1 MPSSPASEIIT
12 YADIEAAA
20 KILDGIAVKTPVLES
35 PLLNAALGFRLR
47 VKAEPLQ
54 VTGSF
59 KFRGAYNAI
68 SRIPDDRRKAGV
80 VAFSS
85 GNHAQGVAAAANMLG
100 LPATIL
106 MPEDAP
112 KTKIELT
119 RAWGAEIITFNRF
132 TESREELG
140 ETLMA
145 ERGATLIKP
154 YDAPLIMAGQG
165 TLAAEAVTTC
175 LAGGWAP
182 DLFISP
188 AGGGGLIAGCSTAVR
203 ALSPETKIYS
213 SEPAGFDD
221 TARSLEA
228 GTRVANDPEA
238 RSICDALLAPEP
250 GELTFQ
256 VNSETLTGGLCVTDD
271 EAMTA
276 MAVAFKYL
284 KLVVEPGGAVAL
296 AAAVTG
302 KVDCKG
308 KNVLVVCSG
317 GNADADIYAEALSRP
332 LPF

>member
-1 MPSSPASEIIT
+1 MPSSPASEILT
-12 YADIEAAA
+12 FADIERARDVL
-20 KILDGIAVKTPVLES
+20 KGVAVVTPVLEN

-54 VTGSF
+54 ITGSF

-68 SRIPDDRRKAGV
+68 SHIPEDARAGGV

-85 GNHAQGVAAAANMLG
+85 GNHTQGVAAAAAMQG
-100 LPATIL
+100 LPAAIL
-106 MPEDAP
+106 MPADAP
-112 KTKIELT
+112 QTKVELT
-119 RAWGAEIITFNRF
+119 KAWGAEVIHFDRY

-140 ETLMA
+140 AKLRE
-145 ERGATLIKP
+145 ERGASLIKP

-165 TLAAEAVTTC
+165 TLAAEAIETC
-175 LAGGWAP
+175 RDGGWTP

-188 AGGGGLIAGCSTAVR
+188 CGGGGLIAGCSTSVR
-203 ALSPETKIYS
+203 ALSPDTDIYAA
-213 SEPAGFDD
+213 EPAGFDD
-221 TARSLEA
+221 TARSLTA
-228 GTRVANDPEA
+228 GERVANDPSA

-256 VNSETLTGGLCVTDD
+256 VNAERLTGGLCVTDE

-276 MAVAFKYL
+276 MAVAYKYL

-296 AAAVTG
+296 AAAITG
-302 KVDCKG
+302 KVDCADR
-308 KNVLVVCSG
+308 NVLVVCSG
-317 GNADADIYAEALSRP
+317 GNADADVYAKALKQP

>member
-1 MPSSPASEIIT
+1 MPSSPASEVLT
-12 YADIEAAA
+12 FADIEAAA
-20 KILDGIAVKTPVLES
+20 QVLKGVAVVTPVLES
-35 PLLNAALGFRLR
+35 PLLNQALGFRLR

-54 VTGSF
+54 ITGSF

-68 SRIPDDRRKAGV
+68 SRIPEAERAAGV
-80 VAFSS
+80 VAYSS

-100 LPATIL
+100 LPAVIL
-106 MPEDAP
+106 MPKDAP
-112 KTKIELT
+112 KTKVELT
-119 RAWGAEIITFNRF
+119 RAWGAEVATFDRF
-132 TESREELG
+132 TESREEMGLK
-140 ETLMA
+140 LQK

-165 TLAAEAVTTC
+165 TLAAEAIRKC
-175 LAGGWAP
+175 QDDGWAP
-182 DLFISP
+182 DIFISP

-203 ALSPETKIYS
+203 HLSSTTEVYS

-221 TARSLEA
+221 TARSLKA
-228 GTRVANDPEA
+228 GERLSNDPEA

-256 VNSETLTGGLCVTDD
+256 VNSERLTGGLCVTDD

-296 AAAVTG
+296 AAAITG

-317 GNADADIYAEALSRP
+317 GNADPDVYAEALKRP
-332 LPF
+332 LAI

>member
-1 MPSSPASEIIT
+1 VLT
-12 YADIEAAA
+12 YADIEAASQVL
-20 KILDGIAVKTPVLES
+20 KGVAVVTPVLES
-35 PLLNAALGFRLR
+35 PLLNQALGCRLR

-68 SRIPDDRRKAGV
+68 SRIPEADRAGGV

-85 GNHAQGVAAAANMLG
+85 GNHAQGVAAAASMQG
-100 LPATIL
+100 IKAVIL
-106 MPEDAP
+106 MPADAP
-112 KTKIELT
+112 KTKVELT
-119 RAWGAEIITFNRF
+119 KAWGAEVIHFDRY

-140 ETLMA
+140 AKLRE

-165 TLAAEAVTTC
+165 TLAKEAVETC
-175 LAGGWAP
+175 RDGGWTP
-182 DLFISP
+182 DLFICP
-188 AGGGGLIAGCSTAVR
+188 AGGGGLIAGCSTSVR
-203 ALSPETKIYS
+203 ALSPETEVYS
-213 SEPAGFDD
+213 AEPAGFDD
-221 TARSLEA
+221 TARSLAA
-228 GTRVANDPEA
+228 GERVSNDPDA

-256 VNSETLTGGLCVTDD
+256 VNRERLTGGVAVSDD
-271 EAMTA
+271 EARIA

-302 KVDCKG
+302 KLDIKD
-308 KNVLVVCSG
+308 KNVLIVCSG
-317 GNADADIYAEALSRP
+317 GNADADVYAEALSRP